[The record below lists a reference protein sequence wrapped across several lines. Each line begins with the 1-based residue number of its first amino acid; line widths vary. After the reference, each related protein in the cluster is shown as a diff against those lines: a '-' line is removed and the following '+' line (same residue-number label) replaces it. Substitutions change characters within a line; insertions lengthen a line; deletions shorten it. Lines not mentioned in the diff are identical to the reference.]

1 MAPLDPNTVQVT
13 PKGTGPDIAELV
25 TTDLNNVLLSA
36 EVEAHVMG
44 SVYERLMYF
53 AAYLRNRLTGD
64 GVDKRAVA
72 VDIEE
77 RARAGEAKYGERL
90 RAFNG
95 RNPYLDLYQEILAA
109 IMYSRQVIAENK

>member
-1 MAPLDPNTVQVT
+1 MLDPNSKQVP

-25 TTDLNNVLLSA
+25 KADLNSLLLPL
-36 EVEAHVMG
+36 EVEAHVMA

-64 GVDKRAVA
+64 GVDRRLVA
-72 VDIEE
+72 ADIDA
-77 RARAGEAKYGERL
+77 RARVGEAKYGERL

-95 RNPYLDLYQEILAA
+95 RNALLDLYQEVLDI
-109 IMYSRQVIAENK
+109 IMYSRQVIAEGK